1 MSNQNTLT
9 AIFLEAQSEIEKKHD
24 QVIGV
29 GRPATAPDELS
40 TYMLSVG
47 DMKNHS
53 NPRLIATLDDSKNE
67 YHINWGVPSKNQS
80 EDKSKRINKA
90 ELTTGWLVEFVESN
104 LLSIE

>member
-1 MSNQNTLT
+1 MSNQSTLT

-24 QVIGV
+24 QVIGL
-29 GRPATAPDELS
+29 GRPPSAPAELA

-47 DMKNHS
+47 DMKNHN
-53 NPRLIATLDDSKNE
+53 NPRIIATLDDSKNE
-67 YHINWGVPSKNQS
+67 YHINWGTPSKNKF
-80 EDKSKRINKA
+80 EDKSYRVNKA